1 MAMTDG
7 SSPRERGTQQTEAV
21 RYLPIRIIPARAG
34 NTYEAGRNAS
44 CLSDHPRASG
54 EHGGERPAEAWDTGS
69 SPRERGTPAPR
80 NRESPG
86 QRIIPAR
93 AGNTLGG
100 NQSLRLE
107 PDHPRASGEHEVWL
121 CEGYATGG
129 SSPRERG
136 TPRLPKTPGQFV
148 RIIPARAGKGPP
160 RLCQSWRKETASR
173 VSSSSRYGRSS
184 RKLWRRRSAMSWVA
198 ATTSADTQDKAATE
212 TARASPV
219 RGAKKRL
226 PRMRCEARSRSG
238 PSATPRGRRSS
249 GASLRS
255 GRTPSRPRLAALR
268 SKIKG
273 ERRRTG
279 CPASVPRGGNFQT
292 LERGQFS
299 SVDKN
304 VNSR

>member
-1 MAMTDG
+1 MTPERSSPRSRPWGAPAVRRATPG
-7 SSPRERGTQQTEAV
+7 SSPIA
-21 RYLPIRIIPARAG
+21 
-34 NTYEAGRNAS
+34 
-44 CLSDHPRASG
+44 
-54 EHGGERPAEAWDTGS
+54 
-69 SPRERGTPAPR
+69 
-80 NRESPG
+80 
-86 QRIIPAR
+86 
-93 AGNTLGG
+93 
-100 NQSLRLE
+100 
-107 PDHPRASGEHEVWL
+107 
-121 CEGYATGG
+121 
-129 SSPRERG
+129 
-136 TPRLPKTPGQFV
+136 
-148 RIIPARAGKGPP
+148 
-160 RLCQSWRKETASR
+160 TASR
-173 VSSSSRYGRSS
+173 FHRPVWDLLRAGHHEERAVAVFRLTGCEAEAAVSQDDRGDAVPAEDRAVRIPVDLFKAGTSKRATSRSTFYRECAFTSSSTSGSIFLARWQIAESRLDVLAPQGREL
-184 RKLWRRRSAMSWVA
+184 RLKDRDLGVPALRR
-198 ATTSADTQDKAATE
+198 
-212 TARASPV
+212 V
-219 RGAKKRL
+219 RGAEKRL